1 MSAEY
6 FLDSVRVREAIDKLA
21 ATWRSKREPW
31 EAKQAAFQ
39 ALLNLVSELSFE
51 KLVKENPQYAPA
63 SQLAPAK
70 PMTIESMKPRADTKG
85 RATDPVKQPKNV
97 EGPFDNKEQAGL
109 DFDPF
114 NDPLEPVEEP
124 PQESQAARYE
134 RMKGLLK
141 ERIDA
146 GTGNAIAVWVDD
158 DFPADLVP
166 QMVEEIGG
174 WVINPDGQGVLPM
187 AAVSRVAG
195 GGPSSGWRIR
205 LLRR

>member
-31 EAKQAAFQ
+31 NSKVDAFQ
-39 ALLNLVSELSFE
+39 AVLELVTDRAIPAEPR
-51 KLVKENPQYAPA
+51 NAPPQYAPETKTA
-63 SQLAPAK
+63 
-70 PMTIESMKPRADTKG
+70 TKG
-85 RATDPVKQPKNV
+85 RAADPIKQAKNV
-97 EGPFDNKEQAGL
+97 EGPFDSKEQAGIE
-109 DFDPF
+109 FDPF
-114 NDPLEPVEEP
+114 NDPLEPVDEP
-124 PQESQAARYE
+124 PQESQSARYE
-134 RMKGLLK
+134 RFKAVLK
-141 ERIDA
+141 ERISQ

-158 DFPADLVP
+158 DFPADLAP
-166 QMVEEIGG
+166 RMVEELGG
-174 WVINPDGQGVLPM
+174 WAINPDGQGILPM

>member
-31 EAKQAAFQ
+31 ENKVTAFQ
-39 ALLNLVSELSFE
+39 ALLDLTYEGQAPPVAVPIE
-51 KLVKENPQYAPA
+51 KPQ
-63 SQLAPAK
+63 
-70 PMTIESMKPRADTKG
+70 PRTATKG
-85 RATDPVKQPKNV
+85 RAADPVKQPKNV

-134 RMKGLLK
+134 RFKGLLK